1 MKHLVLTIHSG
12 WVRYT
17 MGVSSGSH
25 PIGDDLPSQ
34 VIAYLIRTI
43 KPDTHEIIHHN

>member
-12 WVRYT
+12 WVAYT

-25 PIGDDLPSQ
+25 PIGDDLPIQ
-34 VIAYLIRTI
+34 VVNYLIKII
-43 KPDTHEIIHHN
+43 KPDSHEIINHN